1 MNSWIYLFVAITSE
15 VIATSA
21 LKSSEG
27 FTVLVPSIIVV
38 AGYIAAFYFLSLTLS
53 TIPIGVAYAIWSGVG
68 IAMITL
74 IGWGLFNQKL
84 DLPAIVGILLIVS
97 GVIVMYGLSDSVAH

>member
-1 MNSWIYLFVAITSE
+1 MERIIIDKGNISE
-15 VIATSA
+15 VSVIE
-21 LKSSEG
+21 L
-27 FTVLVPSIIVV
+27 
-38 AGYIAAFYFLSLTLS
+38 
-53 TIPIGVAYAIWSGVG
+53 
-68 IAMITL
+68 MITL